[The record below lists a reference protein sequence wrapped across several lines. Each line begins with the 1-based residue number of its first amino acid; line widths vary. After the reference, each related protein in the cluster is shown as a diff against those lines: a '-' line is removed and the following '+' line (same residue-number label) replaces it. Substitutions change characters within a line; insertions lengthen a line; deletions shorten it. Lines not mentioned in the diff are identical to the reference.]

1 MTDLYVDIPS
11 WSGMVVFLRVLTKI
25 LSYIIVK
32 VETYIYMLISFSQ
45 EERKYVETFEIQ
57 NNSDKIMN
65 I

>member
-57 NNSDKIMN
+57 SNSNKIIN

>member
-57 NNSDKIMN
+57 NNSNKIIN